1 MKTLPDVIGAPSSG
15 AADISSAGW
24 STGEIC
30 LHVRDLVVGY
40 GSRTVLH
47 GIDLEL
53 HRGEVLGLLG
63 PNGAG
68 KTTLIR
74 RMAGLLPSRA
84 GTVCVDGRDPAR
96 VRSARARIGYLPE
109 APPLY
114 PEDTVLRY
122 LVFRAALAGVPRR
135 ERREAA
141 CAALDRAGAL
151 GLQDRI
157 AGRLSKGQRQRVGLA
172 AAIVHR
178 PDVIL
183 LDEPGEGLDP
193 RQTLALRL
201 LLRELSRDAAVLI
214 STHLLPEAQRTCDR
228 VVILDQGALVRT
240 APVGAVDDLER
251 AFLRASEGIA
261 P

>member
-1 MKTLPDVIGAPSSG
+1 
-15 AADISSAGW
+15 
-24 STGEIC
+24 
-30 LHVRDLVVGY
+30 
-40 GSRTVLH
+40 
-47 GIDLEL
+47 
-53 HRGEVLGLLG
+53 
-63 PNGAG
+63 
-68 KTTLIR
+68 
-74 RMAGLLPSRA
+74 
-84 GTVCVDGRDPAR
+84 
-96 VRSARARIGYLPE
+96 
-109 APPLY
+109 
-114 PEDTVLRY
+114 
-122 LVFRAALAGVPRR
+122 
-135 ERREAA
+135 
-141 CAALDRAGAL
+141 LDRAGAL

-228 VVILDQGALVRT
+228 VVILDQGTLVLT

-251 AFLRASEGIA
+251 AFLRASGGIA